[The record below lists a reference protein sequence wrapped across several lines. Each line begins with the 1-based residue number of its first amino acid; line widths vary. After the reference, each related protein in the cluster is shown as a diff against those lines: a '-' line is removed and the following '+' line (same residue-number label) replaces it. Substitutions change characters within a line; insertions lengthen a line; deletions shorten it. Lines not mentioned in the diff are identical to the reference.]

1 MYLLPLLFLI
11 SLAFAQEP
19 TGEVG
24 SGSGSASA
32 DFFRHPSGSKNYS
45 ESWDYVFVLDN
56 GAKAYVTYTWLNS
69 SNEVGTQFSIWNFRN
84 KSANVGRIYPKER
97 YSENRTT
104 NVISIKDEY
113 KMENLPGKDHRVLF
127 TADKNGKF
135 FLDLKFTS
143 AQTAKIPNNGIF
155 NVDGQMCGLYIHI
168 PYGRVEGRVGINGD
182 TVAVKG
188 YGYMDH
194 SWTGTETTNV
204 VARSFIF
211 TTTTLEKNVN
221 KISGRVNVSPKG
233 TLFGYAVPVIEGAL
247 AETAMPIQILDNG
260 SGYNPKKFPG
270 NVEIKW
276 NKEEIPP
283 LSFAA
288 AYQEKF
294 PLLASL
300 GLPKIVISGK
310 GGEIYHLRGRS
321 KTDSWGRVD
330 WAISGK

>member
-1 MYLLPLLFLI
+1 MYLLPILFFI
-11 SLAFAQEP
+11 SLAFAGNEP
-19 TGEVG
+19 IGEVR
-24 SGSGSASA
+24 SANA
-32 DFFRHPSGSKNYS
+32 GDFFRHPNDSKNYS

-56 GAKAYVTYTWLNS
+56 GAKVYVTYTWLNS
-69 SNEVGTQFSIWNFRN
+69 SNEVGSQLSIWNFKN
-84 KSANVGRIYPKER
+84 KSTNVGRIYPKER
-97 YSENRTT
+97 YSENKST
-104 NVISIKDEY
+104 NTISIKDEY
-113 KMENLPGKDHRVLF
+113 KMENLPGKEHRVLF

-143 AQTAKIPNNGIF
+143 AQAAKIPGDGVF
-155 NVDGQMCGLYIHI
+155 NVDGQKYGLYVHI
-168 PYGRVEGRVGINGD
+168 PYGRIEGRIGINDD

-194 SWTGTETTNV
+194 SWTSTEATNM

-211 TTTTLEKNVN
+211 TTTSLEKNAS
-221 KISGRVNVSPKG
+221 KIAGRVNVSPKG
-233 TLFGYAVPVIEGAL
+233 GVFGYAIPIIEGEL
-247 AETAMPIQILDNG
+247 AELVLPVQILDNG
-260 SGYNPKKFPG
+260 SNYSPKKFPK

-276 NKEEIPP
+276 NKEEIPS

-288 AYQEKF
+288 SPQEKF

-300 GLPKIVISGK
+300 GLPKLVISAK

-330 WAISGK
+330 WVLSGK